1 MIPSAVVDSS
11 IVMRWFIHDR
21 WSDAA
26 ILAADKYRLIAPAFI
41 KVEIANALRSQSRYG
56 SMPVDIALSHLEGL
70 GAQVSVF
77 EDGPLL
83 PSAFRLAMDRD
94 HPVYDCVYL
103 ALAMRQGVPILT
115 ADMKMARKFV
125 DVPGLKILTP
135 ETL

>member
-26 ILAADKYRLIAPAFI
+26 LLATEKYRLIAPAFI
-41 KVEIANALRSQSRYG
+41 KVEIASALRSQARFG
-56 SMPVDIALSHLEGL
+56 GLPVDVVLRHLEGFE
-70 GAQVSVF
+70 AQISVF
-77 EDGPLL
+77 DDGPLL
-83 PSAFRLAMDRD
+83 SSAFRLAFDRD

-103 ALAMRQGVPILT
+103 ALALRQGVPMLT
-115 ADMKMARKFV
+115 ADMKLARKFM
-125 DVPGLKILTP
+125 DMPGLQILTP